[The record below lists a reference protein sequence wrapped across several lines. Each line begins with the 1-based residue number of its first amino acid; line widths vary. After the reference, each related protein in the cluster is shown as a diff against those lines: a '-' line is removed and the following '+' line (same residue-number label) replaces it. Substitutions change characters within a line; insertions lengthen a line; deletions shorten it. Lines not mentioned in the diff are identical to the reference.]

1 MFRFFKKYKIGIL
14 KIHGTIGSTV
24 KYDRLSPLIKKI
36 EKNKSIKS
44 LILDINSPG
53 GGVTDS
59 DLIYSSLK
67 NLNKTKPIIAY
78 VQGLGASGGYL
89 IACSS
94 NRIIASE
101 ASILGS
107 IGVISVRPELT
118 DFLKKIGVGVNV
130 NKTGEF
136 KDSGSTWRKQ
146 TKKDAKYLQE
156 FIDDYYNRF
165 LEIVS
170 QNRNTDISK
179 IKKLA
184 DGKIYWAPKAKELGL
199 IDEIGDI
206 NTAIDY
212 ASKKYH
218 SSKQTVIFQPK
229 ISIARKLFGNAASSI
244 YEEIS
249 EKLLTDKINLK

>member
-1 MFRFFKKYKIGIL
+1 MFKIFKKYKIGVL
-14 KIHGTIGSTV
+14 KIHGTIGSSV
-24 KYDRLSPLIKKI
+24 KYDQLSPLIKKI

-44 LILDINSPG
+44 VILDINSPG

-67 NLNKTKPIIAY
+67 NLNRTKPIIAY

-89 IACSS
+89 IACSA

-101 ASILGS
+101 GSILGS
-107 IGVISVRPELT
+107 IGVISVRPVMT
-118 DFLKKIGVGVNV
+118 DFLKKIGVEINV

-136 KDSGSTWRKQ
+136 KDSGSAWRKQ
-146 TKKDAKYLQE
+146 TKKDGEYLQE

-165 LEIVS
+165 LKIVAK
-170 QNRNTDISK
+170 NRNTDVDK
-179 IKKLA
+179 IKKVA

-206 NTAIDY
+206 NTAIDFASQKY
-212 ASKKYH
+212 QSSKK
-218 SSKQTVIFQPK
+218 TVLFQPK
-229 ISIARKLFGNAASSI
+229 ISITRKLFGNAANSI
-244 YEEIS
+244 YEEIT